1 MHRIPNILSSIRILL
16 SPVFLVLF
24 FQDEF
29 LWKAIGLAVYIIA
42 AITDYFDGYYARKYK
57 TESDFGVFLDPL
69 ADKFLTFSGFFVLPF
84 IDPVQFPWWAIIL
97 IIIRDV
103 IITLLRVYTKRK
115 KKLMVTRTT
124 AKIKTT
130 VQMVF
135 LYIGLAVG
143 LFQGVDFF
151 AGDWV
156 RYILSTNILLY
167 LMIFVTFVTVYSGIE
182 YIYVNR
188 SIFKSKASET
198 T

>member
-29 LWKAIGLAVYIIA
+29 LLKAIGLAVYIIA

-115 KKLMVTRTT
+115 KKLMVTRTI

-143 LFQGVDFF
+143 LFQNVDFF

-167 LMIFVTFVTVYSGIE
+167 LMLFVTFVTVYSGIE